1 MKMSLRFP
9 SALAVAITAAMA
21 PSHSDAAIAYTIQG
35 ATTLLRFDTATPGVV
50 TTVGAFTGATTL
62 LDGLDFR
69 PANGLLYGYSQAT
82 NKIVTI
88 NPSNAVTSFASTPTT
103 ASTDFILGLDF
114 NPAADRLRLV
124 NASDQ
129 NLRIDVSNGATI
141 VDGTLAY
148 AAGDLF
154 FGTNPS
160 INEAAYTNNDNNP
173 GTGTQLYYIDVGTN
187 SLVTTS
193 NPNAGVLNTVGAL
206 GVNANDLI
214 GFDIVTDPFT
224 GTNTAFA
231 ILDDNIASRF
241 YTINL
246 ATGAATLV
254 GALGTAGEFGLAIV
268 PTAVP
273 EPGTALA
280 GLVAFGLCATRRRRA
295 AKV

>member
-1 MKMSLRFP
+1 MKKSLRIP
-9 SALAVAITAAMA
+9 SALAVAIAAALA
-21 PSHSDAAIAYTIQG
+21 PSKADAAFAYTIQG
-35 ATTLLRFDTATPGVV
+35 ATTLLRFDTANPGSV
-50 TTVGAFTGATTL
+50 TTVGAFTGAATL

-82 NKIVTI
+82 NTLVTI
-88 NPSNAVTSFASTPTT
+88 DPSNAVTSFASTPST
-103 ASTDFILGLDF
+103 ASSDFILGLDF

-129 NLRIDVSNGATI
+129 NLRINVDNGLTL
-141 VDGTLAY
+141 VDGNLAY
-148 AAGDLF
+148 AVGDPF

-193 NPNAGVLNTVGAL
+193 NPNGGVLNTVGAL
-206 GVNANDLI
+206 GINANDLI
-214 GFDIVTDPFT
+214 GFDIVTDPFS
-224 GTNTAFA
+224 GTNTAYA
-231 ILDDNIASRF
+231 ILDDNTASRF

-246 ATGAATLV
+246 ATGAATLI
-254 GALGTAGEFGLAIV
+254 GALDAAGEFGLAVV

-280 GLVAFGLCATRRRRA
+280 GLAAFGLCAVRRRRA
-295 AKV
+295 ARA